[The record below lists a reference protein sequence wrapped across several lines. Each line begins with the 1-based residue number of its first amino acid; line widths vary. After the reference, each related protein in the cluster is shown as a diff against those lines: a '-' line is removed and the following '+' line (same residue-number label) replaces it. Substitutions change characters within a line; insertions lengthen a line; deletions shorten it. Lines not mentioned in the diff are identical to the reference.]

1 MSRIP
6 MALASLALAAL
17 ATGCVTRTITRFE
30 DNQKSPVTAL
40 EVSKFENYLFFAK
53 KTHQFYLCQDTGDKL
68 ICKLSCD
75 GTNDVVCPQA
85 GGSYAGATT
94 NVR

>member
-6 MALASLALAAL
+6 MAIAALTLALL
-17 ATGCVTRTITRFE
+17 SSGCVTRTVTYFK

-40 EVSKFENYLFFAK
+40 EVAKTQNYLFFTK

-68 ICKLSCD
+68 LCKLSCD
-75 GTNDVVCPQA
+75 GQNDVVCPMA
-85 GGSYAGATT
+85 GAGMGGSGT